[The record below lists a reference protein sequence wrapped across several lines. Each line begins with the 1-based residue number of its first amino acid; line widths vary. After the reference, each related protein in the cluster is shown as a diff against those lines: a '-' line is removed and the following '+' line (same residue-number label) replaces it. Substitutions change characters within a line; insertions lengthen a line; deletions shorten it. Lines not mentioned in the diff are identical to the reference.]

1 MQRALGEIA
10 IRLSVTI
17 NPELYPDLFNPFLYG
32 PAEYDHSLA
41 ALLAILNVTWE
52 HLARTGKDHVVPY
65 WWSEALRDAL
75 AAVATRHETEA
86 ETMLRMSRTLGKPN
100 RLGVIIDRTPQELA
114 TEILR
119 RGTGQR

>member
-41 ALLAILNVTWE
+41 ALLAIHNVT
-52 HLARTGKDHVVPY
+52 
-65 WWSEALRDAL
+65 
-75 AAVATRHETEA
+75 
-86 ETMLRMSRTLGKPN
+86 
-100 RLGVIIDRTPQELA
+100 
-114 TEILR
+114 
-119 RGTGQR
+119 